1 MLKQI
6 APLAAVL
13 VLAGGIPSH
22 AADAADTADAIQL
35 QAKPPAP
42 PSAPAAPQAPAAPA
56 DPLAAAPRISAAD
69 ARKAVDAGKAVL
81 VDVRAEEAFRGEH
94 PKGSLNIPVNEIYAR
109 ADELPKGKQI
119 ITYCT

>member
-1 MLKQI
+1 MKRQLV
-6 APLAAVL
+6 PLAAILAMSGAMSGTVF
-13 VLAGGIPSH
+13 AGGQ
-22 AADAADTADAIQL
+22 DTKV
-35 QAKPPAP
+35 QAKPPA
-42 PSAPAAPQAPAAPA
+42 SPAAQAPQAATPAQPA

-109 ADELPKGKQI
+109 AGELPKGKQI